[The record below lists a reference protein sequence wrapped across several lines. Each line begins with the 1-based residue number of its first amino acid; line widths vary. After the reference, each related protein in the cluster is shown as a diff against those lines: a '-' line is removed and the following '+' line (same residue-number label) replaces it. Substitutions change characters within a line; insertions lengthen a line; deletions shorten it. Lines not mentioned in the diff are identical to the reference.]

1 MYIDKS
7 ELLRYLGYRG
17 QQYDIDMGAKIDK
30 AIEICLDRITPRS
43 IVKKYELSHSPLS
56 VIGAQLP
63 LEGRDIAEHLK
74 DCGGVYVIGA
84 TLGFEIEKTV
94 GRLIKEDASLAVL
107 VDSAGTCAI
116 ESYCDDI
123 CEELQSREEM
133 KLTSRFSCGYGDFP
147 LSLQPYFSS
156 VLEMQKRIGVYVD
169 SASFMMSPQK
179 SVTAVVGISNSAA
192 KQGADKSKR
201 CDLKCANCGN
211 INCQF
216 RKV

>member
-1 MYIDKS
+1 MLQSVHVKN
-7 ELLRYLGYRG
+7 LAL
-17 QQYDIDMGAKIDK
+17 
-30 AIEICLDRITPRS
+30 IE
-43 IVKKYELSHSPLS
+43 
-56 VIGAQLP
+56 
-63 LEGRDIAEHLK
+63 
-74 DCGGVYVIGA
+74 
-84 TLGFEIEKTV
+84 EIEVDFKEGLNIHWSKWGTR
-94 GRLIKEDASLAVL
+94 GRQKVISINQC
-107 VDSAGTCAI
+107 AGN
-116 ESYCDDI
+116 
-123 CEELQSREEM
+123 
-133 KLTSRFSCGYGDFP
+133 
-147 LSLQPYFSS
+147 SS

>member
-1 MYIDKS
+1 MYI
-7 ELLRYLGYRG
+7 
-17 QQYDIDMGAKIDK
+17 
-30 AIEICLDRITPRS
+30 
-43 IVKKYELSHSPLS
+43 
-56 VIGAQLP
+56 
-63 LEGRDIAEHLK
+63 
-74 DCGGVYVIGA
+74 IGA

-107 VDSAGTCAI
+107 VDSASTCAI

-133 KLTSRFSCGYGDFP
+133 GLTSRFSCGYGDFP

-169 SASFMMSPQK
+169 STSFMMSPQK

>member
-7 ELLRYLGYRG
+7 ELLRYRGYRG
-17 QQYDIDMGAKIDK
+17 QQYDIDMEAKIDK

-63 LEGRDIAEHLK
+63 LEGKDIANHLE
-74 DCGGVYVIGA
+74 DCSGVYIIGA

-107 VDSAGTCAI
+107 VDSASTCAI

-133 KLTSRFSCGYGDFP
+133 GLTSRFSCGYGDFP

-169 SASFMMSPQK
+169 STSFMMSPQK

>member
-17 QQYDIDMGAKIDK
+17 QQYDIDMEAKIDK

-63 LEGRDIAEHLK
+63 LEGKDIANHLE
-74 DCGGVYVIGA
+74 DCSAVYIIGA

-107 VDSAGTCAI
+107 VDSASTCAI

-133 KLTSRFSCGYGDFP
+133 GLTSRFSCGYGDFP

-169 SASFMMSPQK
+169 GASFMMSPQK